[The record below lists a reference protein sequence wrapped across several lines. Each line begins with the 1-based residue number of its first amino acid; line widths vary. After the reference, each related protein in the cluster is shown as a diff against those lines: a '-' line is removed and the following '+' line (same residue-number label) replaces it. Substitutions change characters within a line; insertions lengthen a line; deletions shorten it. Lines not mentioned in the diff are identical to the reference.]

1 MAQILDFPV
10 QGAAMG
16 PSRLAR
22 RVSVPAI
29 NGRRREAVGAT
40 QTLLLWMERRRERA
54 QMARLIAA
62 MPAESIADF
71 AMTRETMEAECRKPF
86 WRA

>member
-10 QGAAMG
+10 PRAAMG
-16 PSRLAR
+16 HARLPR

-29 NGRRREAVGAT
+29 NARRREAAGAM
-40 QTLLLWMERRRERA
+40 QMLRLWLERRRERA